1 MEGMAFNNKRDYYE
15 VLGLARGASED
26 ELKKAYR
33 RLAIQFHPDR
43 NPGNRQAEERF
54 KEINEAY
61 QVLSDPEKRL
71 QYDRFGH
78 AAFQGPQGP
87 GGFGGF
93 DFSQGFEDV
102 FSDIFG
108 DFFGTGR
115 GRSRSR
121 SRRGDDLRYDL
132 EVEFEEAHRGA
143 DKVIKIDRLTL
154 CEACNGTRTAAGSA
168 GMRVCPN
175 CRGSGQ
181 VRTQQGFF
189 SISTTCAQCR
199 GEGTIISDPCPKCQ
213 GQGRLRKRQSLS
225 VHIPPGVD
233 NGSRLKLRGEGEAGF
248 GGGMAGDLYVVIQV
262 KEHPIF
268 ARQDND
274 VVVEVPISFPQAALG
289 ADIDVPT
296 LDGKV
301 KFKVPPGTQSGKVFR
316 LKGKG
321 FADLHG
327 YGRGDEL
334 VRLVVETPRRLTA
347 RQRELLEEFA
357 LISGQEVTHPLSKGF
372 VDKIREMFG

>member
-1 MEGMAFNNKRDYYE
+1 MPTNSKRDYYDI
-15 VLGLARGASED
+15 LGVARGASD
-26 ELKKAYR
+26 EEIKKAYR
-33 RLAIQFHPDR
+33 RLAIQLHPDR
-43 NPGNRQAEERF
+43 NPGDKQAEDKF
-54 KEINEAY
+54 KEVNEAY
-61 QVLSDPEKRL
+61 QVLSDADKRA

-78 AAFQGPQGP
+78 AAFQGPQGG

-121 SRRGDDLRYDL
+121 SRRGGDVRCDL
-132 EVEFEEAHRGA
+132 EIDFEDAHRGA
-143 DKVIKIDRLTL
+143 ERIIKVARLAQ
-154 CEACNGTRTAAGSA
+154 CEACNGTRTAAGS
-168 GMRVCPN
+168 GGLRTCPN
-175 CRGSGQ
+175 CLGTGQ

-199 GEGTIISDPCPKCQ
+199 GEGSIISDPCPKCQ
-213 GQGRLRKRQSLS
+213 GQGRVRKLQSLS
-225 VHIPPGVD
+225 VRIPAGVD
-233 NGSRLKLRGEGEAGF
+233 NGSRLKLRGEGEAGY
-248 GGGMAGDLYVVIQV
+248 GGGPAGDLYVVIHV
-262 KEHPIF
+262 REHPIF

-274 VVVEVPISFPQAALG
+274 VIVEVPISFPQAALG
-289 ADIDVPT
+289 AEIEVPT

-301 KFKVPPGTQSGKVFR
+301 KFKIPAGTQSGKVFR
-316 LKGKG
+316 LKAKG
-321 FADLHG
+321 FSDLHG

-334 VRLVVETPRRLTA
+334 VKIVVETPKRLNA

-357 LISGQEVTHPLSKGF
+357 RASGEDVNHPLAKGF
-372 VDKIREMFG
+372 VDKLKEMFG

>member
-1 MEGMAFNNKRDYYE
+1 MASNSKRDYYDI
-15 VLGLARGASED
+15 LGISRGAGD
-26 ELKKAYR
+26 EEIKKSYR
-33 RLAIQFHPDR
+33 RLAIQYHPDR
-43 NPGNRQAEERF
+43 NPGDKQAEEKF
-54 KEINEAY
+54 KEVNEAY
-61 QVLSDPEKRL
+61 QVLSDQEKRA

-78 AAFQGPQGP
+78 AAFQGPQGG

-115 GRSRSR
+115 GRSRAR
-121 SRRGDDLRYDL
+121 NRRGDDLRYDL
-132 EVEFEEAHRGA
+132 EIDFEEAHRGA
-143 DKVIKIDRLTL
+143 ERVIKVARLAT
-154 CEACNGTRTAAGSA
+154 CEACNGTRTASGAG
-168 GMRVCPN
+168 GQRTCPN
-175 CRGSGQ
+175 CRGTGQ

-199 GEGTIISDPCPKCQ
+199 GEGSIISDPCTKCQ
-213 GQGRLRKRQSLS
+213 GQGRVRKLQSLS
-225 VHIPPGVD
+225 VRIPAGVD

-248 GGGMAGDLYVVIQV
+248 GGGPAGDLYVVIHV
-262 KEHPIF
+262 KEHAIF

-274 VVVEVPISFPQAALG
+274 VIVEVPISFPQAALG
-289 ADIDVPT
+289 AEIEVPT

-301 KFKVPPGTQSGKVFR
+301 KFKVPAGTQSGKVFR

-321 FADLHG
+321 FTDLHG

-334 VRLVVETPRRLTA
+334 VKIVVETPKRLSS

-357 LISGQEVTHPLSKGF
+357 KTSGEDVNHPLAKGF